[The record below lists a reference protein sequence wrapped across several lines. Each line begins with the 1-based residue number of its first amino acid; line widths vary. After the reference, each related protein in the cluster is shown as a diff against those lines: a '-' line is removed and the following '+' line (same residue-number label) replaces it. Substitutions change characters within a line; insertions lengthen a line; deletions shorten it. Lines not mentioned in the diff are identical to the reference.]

1 MPSNKQFVS
10 RDVEP
15 VLPRPMPG
23 LVMGR
28 TVGYVMPLGDHR
40 AAMVARVVD
49 NVAGVV
55 NLQVFT
61 DGNTDG
67 FSNEQGTYRVPDA
80 PYSEEKEVGTWH
92 WIGGA

>member
-15 VLPRPMPG
+15 AAPARMSG
-23 LVMGR
+23 LTEGR
-28 TVGYVMPLGDHR
+28 MVHYVMADGAHR
-40 AAMVARVVD
+40 GASVARVVD

-67 FSNEQGTYRVPDA
+67 FANEQGTYRVPDA

-92 WIGGA
+92 WIEGA